1 MDYLVKGKYVY
12 TDFSE
17 PAGGLLRDA
26 AVYLSGGAV
35 AEVGEAEDLSRRYPE
50 AEMVGGADCAVLPG
64 LIDAHSHGSG
74 LSHVQRG
81 VGFDYLENSLYD
93 WSQCVVLP
101 PELNAPMTAL
111 RHLKNGCTTMHH
123 NVMGVVCDE
132 KAPENS
138 RRYLSAYR
146 KTGMRVAHSPG
157 IRDVNALASDDE
169 AFYETLPEDLKAF
182 VYPQVFFDKER
193 ARRMYFEW
201 FEGLFGE
208 WDSDMCRIFLGP
220 CWAHGAT
227 DEFLLQVKRSAEDH
241 GHIPIHIHTLQT
253 PIQRGYGLKKYGK
266 SLLKRLDELGVV
278 DDNLTLGH
286 AVYLDEADIGIL
298 RDRGASVTH
307 HASCNLAM
315 RNGISPVWYLQKA
328 GVNVALGIDEKGI
341 NDDEDPFMELRMIAY
356 LSRLSGFDLENNQAL
371 TPFEIFAMGT
381 CNAARSLGLAGVVGA
396 LKPGMRG
403 DVTVLRLREVEED
416 PCVVSGADPAKTM
429 LHRALGRFVT
439 DVFVDGV
446 RAVADG
452 RCTTIDQEAL
462 YAEVRDFAAKGQ
474 TEAQRRYA
482 ENMGRLKPYMQAWYR
497 GMDDFVREPYYLVNS
512 RR

>member
-1 MDYLVKGKYVY
+1 MDCIVRGKYVY
-12 TDFSE
+12 TDFAD

-26 AVYLSGGAV
+26 AVCLSGGEV
-35 AEVGEAEDLSRRYPE
+35 AEVGDAAALCRRHPKAEI
-50 AEMVGGADCAVLPG
+50 VGGAHCAVLPG

-81 VGFDYLENSLYD
+81 GGFDYLENALYD
-93 WSQCVVLP
+93 WSRCIVLP
-101 PELNAPMTAL
+101 PDLNAPLTAL
-111 RHLKNGCTTMHH
+111 RHLRNGCTTMHH
-123 NVMGVVCDE
+123 NVMGTVCDGS
-132 KAPENS
+132 APEVS
-138 RRYLSAYR
+138 RRYLAAYR
-146 KTGMRVAHSPG
+146 RTGMRLAYSPG
-157 IRDVNALASDDE
+157 IRDVNALVSDDE
-169 AFYETLPEDLKAF
+169 AFFETLPEDLKAF
-182 VYPQVFFDKER
+182 ARPQVFFDKER

-201 FEGLFGE
+201 FEGLYQE
-208 WDSDMCRIFLGP
+208 WNSDMSRIFLGP

-227 DEFLLQVKRSAEDH
+227 DELLLRVKRTAEDY
-241 GHIPIHIHTLQT
+241 GHIPVHIHTLQT
-253 PIQRGYGLKKYGK
+253 PIQRGYGLKKYGR
-266 SLLKRLDELGVV
+266 SLLKRLDGLGIV

-286 AVYLDEADIGIL
+286 AVYLDEEDIGLL

-315 RNGISPVWYLQKA
+315 RNGIAPVWYLQQA

-356 LSRLSGFDLENNQAL
+356 LSRLSGFDLENNRAL
-371 TPFEIFAMGT
+371 TPWEVFAMGT
-381 CNAARSLGLAGVVGA
+381 RNAAKSLGLAGVVGA

-403 DVTVLRLREVEED
+403 DVIVLDLREIEEN
-416 PCVVSGADPAKTM
+416 PCVVSGAEAVGTM

-446 RAVADG
+446 RVVEN
-452 RCTTIDQEAL
+452 RKCTTIDQDAL
-462 YAEVRDFAAKGQ
+462 YAEVRAFAARGQ
-474 TEAQRRYA
+474 TEEQRRYA

-497 GMDDFVREPYYLVNS
+497 GMDDFPREPYYLVNS